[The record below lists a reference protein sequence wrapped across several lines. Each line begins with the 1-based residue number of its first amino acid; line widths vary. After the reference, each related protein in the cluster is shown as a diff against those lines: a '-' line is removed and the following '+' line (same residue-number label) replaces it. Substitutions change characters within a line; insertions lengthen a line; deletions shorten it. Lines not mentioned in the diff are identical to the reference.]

1 MKQFCGLGK
10 EEPLSSWSNSEHP
23 LTVIQCVVCDFW
35 KSEVLENN
43 LKMSILLFF
52 PSFSVGTNF
61 SMGQKYADTDKSN
74 ISFLAELWSI
84 IMLSHHV
91 PFVWSKACLW
101 WSSHHTGRSNDI
113 NIRNQKKPSCRPP
126 RFA

>member
-23 LTVIQCVVCDFW
+23 LTVIHRVVCDFW

-43 LKMSILLFF
+43 LKMSILLFI

-74 ISFLAELWSI
+74 FLFF
-84 IMLSHHV
+84 
-91 PFVWSKACLW
+91 P
-101 WSSHHTGRSNDI
+101 G
-113 NIRNQKKPSCRPP
+113 
-126 RFA
+126 